1 MQPLDWEDSSLSL
14 FYGEK
19 GRDRRVLA
27 DWAAAGDTRPEPPWL
42 DDRGSGYRLG
52 LLWEAWGGGWCVSC
66 QAVGHG
72 GLPVGY
78 NNEPETQT
86 AYRRPARSR
95 SKRIIGGEAG
105 CRRRNLP
112 ESLALLR
119 DGYFLCPAGPRI
131 QRSGRGRVVQGRL
144 IPAVSVQ
151 RGRHGADVHTPPGWP
166 RGTMNSLLDTTVNLC
181 TGQYAGVLL
190 FARLWRHGWVFCCAC
205 AAAGGGTP
213 AGEDI

>member
-1 MQPLDWEDSSLSL
+1 M
-14 FYGEK
+14 
-19 GRDRRVLA
+19 A

-95 SKRIIGGEAG
+95 SKRIIGGELAAG
-105 CRRRNLP
+105 AEIFLNP
-112 ESLALLR
+112 WPSFGMAIFFALLGR
-119 DGYFLCPAGPRI
+119 AYSGPDGVG
-131 QRSGRGRVVQGRL
+131 
-144 IPAVSVQ
+144 
-151 RGRHGADVHTPPGWP
+151 
-166 RGTMNSLLDTTVNLC
+166 
-181 TGQYAGVLL
+181 
-190 FARLWRHGWVFCCAC
+190 
-205 AAAGGGTP
+205 
-213 AGEDI
+213 